1 MKVID
6 YWLGYANEGAYMY
19 ESPDWEDPVRRIEA
33 GSNVYMSGYDAETGF
48 WKVYGS
54 SYWIPGSHV
63 YGVHEIYH
71 FETDKCTPPQKLID
85 EETII
90 SGVTYNVETNLL
102 NIVGGAG
109 GDLNDMIGYEVEW
122 RERVINGAKY
132 TPWGNTMVAESSGIA
147 AIPASVSIGMARQY
161 RVRTI
166 GTAGEEY
173 YSEWVICV
181 QEVFS
186 GTAELRKA
194 DETVITL
201 HVFDSELNYTGRI
214 ENWISM
220 TWEEEYQ
227 GEGAFTLTVSDTD
240 KYARILQR
248 GCFISRNDRTT
259 CMLLVNVE
267 RNGENHEIRAGGY
280 TAIHMLNY
288 RMAYNKFVI
297 KNIEEGIYRMV
308 SNNLRGLPLTCDAPK
323 GYTDSVEDEVFDCPE
338 LLDAVLTLVREGE
351 LGIRTVFD
359 ARNRVILFEVY
370 KGDDLTYGTA
380 FGYTFSTEFGNLYSL
395 VITEDDD
402 LLKNVAVICGANPG
416 CDKTT
421 FTYEATPGV
430 LGLDRR
436 ELLVDG
442 EPQGTTGEIDPD
454 TGEEV
459 KRSFEDWKKA
469 MLDKGKQ
476 ALTEYNLV
484 QTFEVKTYT
493 GTYGV
498 RYALGDKVTC
508 KSGRYG
514 LRFDARITQVKER
527 YDANGSNISM
537 TLGEPTINYIQREL
551 KLNG

>member
-1 MKVID
+1 MAQVFQYYSAVVSSTCYSYSGPSFSTTRGHQISAGTRITASEDSDGWYK
-6 YWLGYANEGAYMY
+6 LGSGSWVNGAYLS
-19 ESPDWEDPVRRIEA
+19 EITPVYIT
-33 GSNVYMSGYDAETGF
+33 V
-48 WKVYGS
+48 
-54 SYWIPGSHV
+54 
-63 YGVHEIYH
+63 
-71 FETDKCTPPQKLID
+71 TDMCTPPQKVID
-85 EETII
+85 DETII
-90 SGVTYNVETNLL
+90 SGVTYNAETNLL
-102 NIVGGAG
+102 TIEGGRG

-132 TPWGNTMVAESSGIA
+132 TSWGNGVIAESSGLA
-147 AIPASVSIGMARQY
+147 AIPATVSLGMARQY
-161 RVRTI
+161 RVRTV

-173 YSEWVICV
+173 YSEWVICF

-186 GTAELRKA
+186 GTTELSKA
-194 DETVITL
+194 DETIITL

-240 KYARILQR
+240 KYAKILQR

-267 RNGENHEIRAGGY
+267 RNGENHEIRVGGY
-280 TAIHMLNY
+280 TALHLLSY
-288 RMAYNKFVI
+288 RMAYNKFII
-297 KNIEEGIYRMV
+297 KNIEEGVYRMV

-323 GYTDSVEDEVFDCPE
+323 GFTDSVEDEVFDCPE

-359 ARNRVILFEVY
+359 SRNRVILFEVY
-370 KGDDLTYGTA
+370 KGDDLTYGTS

-442 EPQGTTGEIDPD
+442 EPQGTTGEIDPE
-454 TGEEV
+454 TGEEI

-498 RYALGDKVTC
+498 RYSLGDKVTC

-527 YDANGSNISM
+527 YDQSGSTITM
-537 TLGEPTINYIQREL
+537 TLGEPTINYIQKEIKTR
-551 KLNG
+551 